1 MYKKVLLYSFLF
13 LSMIT
18 LAACGGEST
27 DGGDESEK
35 EKEINFIRVVIMI
48 LMMSFINSLKMRREL
63 K

>member
-1 MYKKVLLYSFLF
+1 
-13 LSMIT
+13 MIT

-35 EKEINFIRVVIMI
+35 EKEINLIRVVIMI